1 MADRESVA
9 KRAKNAVLTLKKCD
23 AVVKSLNGDDRFI
36 SRITSI
42 GLTPGCSVRAL
53 RNDKNRPMLVFSRDT
68 MIALNR
74 KECMGIEVSE
84 VTA

>member
-1 MADRESVA
+1 M
-9 KRAKNAVLTLKKCD
+9 TLKKCD
-23 AVVKSLNGDDRFI
+23 VVVKSLNGDDRFI

-42 GLTPGCSVRAL
+42 GLTPGCSVRVL

>member
-23 AVVKSLNGDDRFI
+23 VVVKSLNGDDRFI

-42 GLTPGCSVRAL
+42 GLTPGCSVRVL
-53 RNDKNRPMLVFSRDT
+53 
-68 MIALNR
+68 
-74 KECMGIEVSE
+74 
-84 VTA
+84 